1 MSIKIIECQ
10 PTKLSGITAFHIYF
24 NYSQELVDAVK
35 SLPGPNIWLKKE
47 SCWEIPANTISQALD
62 VLTFYDSID
71 LILLPTE
78 IKEISDSKFYPLTEE
93 EISAFR
99 VKPFKHQ
106 IEDINFLLK
115 QQKSLLLAGMGCG
128 KTLDMMYYAE
138 ILKNRGLI
146 DHCLIICGVNAVKLN
161 FAKEIKRFSKE
172 TCRILGQKVNSKG
185 TISYTTLPERAKELL
200 ELISDFFVI
209 TNIETLRNAKIIEAI
224 SKSKNN
230 FGLIC
235 VDEVHKALGNVNSDQ
250 GHNLRKL
257 NATFKVAATG
267 TLLVNS
273 PMSAYG
279 PLSWTEND
287 QATLTNYKSQ
297 YCNWGGFNNSQIIG
311 YKNLDLLQDE
321 IDSCSIRR
329 KLSDIKSDSAQK
341 FVEFE
346 LVEMSDEHQKFY
358 EAIRDGVKEEAD
370 KIELKTGNLLALTTR
385 LRQAT
390 AAPSVLT
397 SQAIMSTK
405 VERCAELAEE
415 LLEQGEK
422 VVILSTFIE
431 PVYQLADLLK
441 KYNPLTNTGH
451 TADDV
456 VSENIDKFQTDPNYN
471 LCLGTH
477 NKIGTGISLPAAH
490 YMIMVDTPWT
500 FSQFDQS
507 CDRIYRITSQ
517 QNVYIKVLAC
527 ANTIDERVIEIIQTK
542 KDLSDYL
549 VDKVEN
555 SKFTDELRSIITNL

>member
-1 MSIKIIECQ
+1 MIKIIECK

-35 SLPGPNIWLKKE
+35 SLSGPNIWLKKE

-99 VKPFKHQ
+99 IKPFKHQ
-106 IEDINFLLK
+106 IEGINFLLK
-115 QQKSLLLAGMGCG
+115 QQKSLLCDRMGIG
-128 KTLDMMYYAE
+128 KTLEMIYYAE
-138 ILKNRGLI
+138 TLKNRGLI
-146 DHCLIICGVNAVKLN
+146 DHCLIICGVNSVKLN
-161 FAKEIKRFSKE
+161 FAKEIKKFSKE
-172 TCRILGQKVNSKG
+172 TYRVLGQKINSKG
-185 TISYTTLPERAKELL
+185 TVSYATISERAKELT
-200 ELISDFFVI
+200 EPISAFFVI
-209 TNIETLRNAKIIEAI
+209 TNIETLRSEKIIGAI
-224 SKSKNN
+224 SKSVNK

-235 VDEVHKALGNVNSDQ
+235 VDEAHKALGNVSSDQ

-257 NATFKVAATG
+257 AAHFKVAATG
-267 TLLVNS
+267 TLITNN

-297 YCNWGGFNNSQIIG
+297 YCNWGGFNNSQIVG

-329 KLSDIKSDSAQK
+329 SLADVKSDMPKK

-370 KIELKTGNLLALTTR
+370 KIDLKSGNLLALTTR

-390 AAPSVLT
+390 AAPGVLT
-397 SQAIMSTK
+397 SQDILSSK
-405 VERCAELAEE
+405 VERCAALAEE
-415 LLEQGEK
+415 LLEQGQK
-422 VVILSTFIE
+422 VVILSTFID
-431 PVYQLADLLK
+431 PVYKVADLLSQ
-441 KYNPLTNTGH
+441 YNPLTNTGN
-451 TADDV
+451 TTDDV
-456 VSENIDKFQTDPNYN
+456 VSDNVDKFQTDPTCN
-471 LCLGTH
+471 LFIGTH
-477 NKIGTGISLPAAH
+477 SKVGTGISLPAAH
-490 YMIMVDTPWT
+490 YMIMLDTPWT

-507 CDRIYRITSQ
+507 CDRIYRITSDQ
-517 QNVYIKVLAC
+517 SVYIKVLAC
-527 ANTIDERVIEIIQTK
+527 ANTIDERVIEIIQNK
-542 KDLSDYL
+542 KELSEYL
-549 VDKVEN
+549 VDGVEN
-555 SKFTDELRSIITNL
+555 SKFTDELRSIITSL